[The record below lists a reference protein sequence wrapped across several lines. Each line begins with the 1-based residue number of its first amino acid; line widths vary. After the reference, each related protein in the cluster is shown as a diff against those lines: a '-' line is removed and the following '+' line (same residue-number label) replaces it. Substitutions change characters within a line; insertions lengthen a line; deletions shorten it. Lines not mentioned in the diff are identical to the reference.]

1 MDIFSRTV
9 IKKKCQKS
17 PTGTH
22 CGILQEYFMMGG
34 LQSAQQ
40 TDTRDGA
47 TGFSR
52 LLIGVMVKANFRK
65 GLKVT
70 NFGRQ

>member
-1 MDIFSRTV
+1 MGIFSRAV
-9 IKKKCQKS
+9 IKKKCQKA

-34 LQSAQQ
+34 LQTAQQ

-47 TGFSR
+47 TGLSR
-52 LLIGVMVKANFRK
+52 VLIGVMVKSQF
-65 GLKVT
+65 
-70 NFGRQ
+70 